1 MKHLFSRTALSV
13 VLAALMLSL
22 SGCYIDSLRCIE
34 GNGRPVAETRGLI
47 SFNEVVS
54 NGSYDIRV
62 VPSTISEVRVEA
74 ETNLIGYINTFV
86 AGNRLIIETAANRC
100 LNHNLPV
107 RITVYAPYVDAYE
120 LNGSG
125 SIQAY
130 GLNTE
135 ELFAWVNGSGSI
147 DLDATTEFFKGSI
160 SGSGSIEITGL
171 IQTTDMQI
179 SGSGSIFA
187 YGLDQNKCYAS
198 ISGSGNMYVYPNQL
212 LDARIS
218 GSGTIYY
225 KGNPAVIKHITGSG
239 KIIRQ

>member
-13 VLAALMLSL
+13 VLAALVLSFG
-22 SGCYIDSLRCIE
+22 GCYIDSLRCIE
-34 GNGRPVAETRGLI
+34 GNGRPVAETRSLI

-54 NGSYDIRV
+54 NGSYEIRV
-62 VPSTISEVRVEA
+62 VPSTISEVRVET

-86 AGNRLIIETAANRC
+86 AGNRLIIESATNRC

-135 ELFAWVNGSGSI
+135 ELYAWVNGSGSI
-147 DLDATTEFFKGSI
+147 DLDATAEFFKGSI

-171 IQTTDMQI
+171 IQTTDMQV

-187 YGLDQNKCYAS
+187 YGLDQNKCYAT

>member
-13 VLAALMLSL
+13 VLAALVLSF
-22 SGCYIDSLRCIE
+22 SGCYIDGINCIE
-34 GNGRPVAETRGLI
+34 GNGNPMAETRSLE
-47 SFNEVVS
+47 SFNELVS
-54 NGSYDIRV
+54 NGSYDIRIL
-62 VPSTISEVRVEA
+62 PSTISEVRIEA
-74 ETNLIGYINTFV
+74 ESNLIGYISTFV
-86 AGNRLIIETAANRC
+86 AGNRLIVETVPNRC
-100 LNHNLPV
+100 ISHNLPV
-107 RITVYAPYVDAYE
+107 RITVYTPFVDAFE

-135 ELFAWVNGSGSI
+135 ELYAWVNGSGSI
-147 DLDATTEFFKGSI
+147 DLDATTDFFKGSI

-171 IQTTDMQI
+171 AETTDMQL
-179 SGSGSIFA
+179 SGSGTIFA
-187 YGLDQNKCYAS
+187 YGLDQNKCYAT

-212 LDARIS
+212 LDARIT

-225 KGNPAVIKHITGSG
+225 KGNPTVNKQITGSG